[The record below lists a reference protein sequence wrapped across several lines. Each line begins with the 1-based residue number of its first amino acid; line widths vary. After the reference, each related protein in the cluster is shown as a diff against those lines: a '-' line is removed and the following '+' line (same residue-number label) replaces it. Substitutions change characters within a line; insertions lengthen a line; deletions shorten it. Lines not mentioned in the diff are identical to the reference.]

1 MSTASSDAAMSVDD
15 QEQRVPTDAQ
25 TTQSIVIATP
35 TRKHNSSY
43 HNAIGNNPHD
53 MPFIDKTPDMNSTI
67 RPSNYTMDDTLTP
80 GGSKLPLSPLPTNL
94 PPPPQ
99 FGNEAMTSTPNA
111 PPPYKEAVSRSSLAS
126 SFNSNN
132 SNNTSSPVSSRPQS
146 HSSIHQELTTLPSGN
161 NPGNRLSYA
170 HHQPIIFDDE
180 DHLANQ
186 HDDRSTPSP
195 TTHLLVLTPDERIEE
210 STGADNSSYDFY
222 ERQYK
227 QRQPPHAAADPV
239 KVTFV

>member
-1 MSTASSDAAMSVDD
+1 MSVDD
-15 QEQRVPTDAQ
+15 QEQRIPTNAQ
-25 TTQSIVIATP
+25 TTQSIVTP
-35 TRKHNSSY
+35 RKHNSSY

-80 GGSKLPLSPLPTNL
+80 GALKLPLSPLPTNL

-132 SNNTSSPVSSRPQS
+132 SNNANNSPVSSQTQS
-146 HSSIHQELTTLPSGN
+146 SRSSIHQELTTLPSGN

-170 HHQPIIFDDE
+170 HHQPIIFDDDE
-180 DHLANQ
+180 QITN
-186 HDDRSTPSP
+186 DDRSTPSP

-210 STGADNSSYDFY
+210 PSGADNPASYDFY

-227 QRQPPHAAADPV
+227 QRQPPSHAADPV